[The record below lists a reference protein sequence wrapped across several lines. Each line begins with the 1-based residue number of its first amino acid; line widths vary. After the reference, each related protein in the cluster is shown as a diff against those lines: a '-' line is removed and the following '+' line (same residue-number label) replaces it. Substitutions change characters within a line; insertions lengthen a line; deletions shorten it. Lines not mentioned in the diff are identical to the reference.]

1 MIESDFIAYIN
12 EDKSFFDTAYRN
24 FFEVFGPYCKE
35 IHMSD
40 RKGHGVLIPHHGIAF
55 DRYEFDSAAR
65 FDWTLSYID
74 RYMPNA
80 ELCIEVSEKDYIK
93 AENFS
98 KMMELIKEYDNHY
111 QQIKDKKERSGS
123 RS

>member
-1 MIESDFIAYIN
+1 
-12 EDKSFFDTAYRN
+12 
-24 FFEVFGPYCKE
+24 
-35 IHMSD
+35 
-40 RKGHGVLIPHHGIAF
+40 
-55 DRYEFDSAAR
+55 
-65 FDWTLSYID
+65 
-74 RYMPNA
+74 MPNA